1 MDIEELKAG
10 DIAIDDSL
18 TRRKQGAS
26 SNSPSKLSKHG
37 AYHDKK
43 LSSE

>member
-10 DIAIDDSL
+10 DIAIEEPL
-18 TRRKQGAS
+18 TRRKQGFN

-37 AYHDKK
+37 THHDKK

>member
-10 DIAIDDSL
+10 DIAIEDPL
-18 TRRKQGAS
+18 NRRKQGLN

-37 AYHDKK
+37 AHHD
-43 LSSE
+43 E